1 MQRYTKCVPFYRIN
15 YLALYSILSFIQRGG
30 RANAARFYH
39 TRIYYSH
46 ASFSPSFVFTSRM
59 THRRIIFASRVRLL
73 ISSHAFLRVRSLS
86 FFPPP
91 FSIFY
96 FTPLFLFFYFSFS
109 LAPESTH
116 DRKEKDGTAHGTTH
130 GLAFVARW
138 RTIRIWAVVTSEVIE
153 VRKAEGKRIRRPTA
167 SVNCRCNNA
176 PAETKDSGDFC
187 RRFSARAEERKDGL
201 EIETPFKEL
210 CSRNVSYR
218 GDRTNG
224 RNKRLSGINSP
235 RYSYSP
241 KSCRNP
247 ARIQERFVLTFRQ
260 TFVFYFP
267 NV

>member
-1 MQRYTKCVPFYRIN
+1 MVCALRKWRATRVRCNHRYHVQSYYEGKEENKDGYRGASLRDYGIRIMQRYTKCVPFYRIN

-109 LAPESTH
+109 LAPESIH

-130 GLAFVARW
+130 GLAFVAR
-138 RTIRIWAVVTSEVIE
+138 
-153 VRKAEGKRIRRPTA
+153 
-167 SVNCRCNNA
+167 
-176 PAETKDSGDFC
+176 
-187 RRFSARAEERKDGL
+187 
-201 EIETPFKEL
+201 
-210 CSRNVSYR
+210 
-218 GDRTNG
+218 
-224 RNKRLSGINSP
+224 
-235 RYSYSP
+235 
-241 KSCRNP
+241 
-247 ARIQERFVLTFRQ
+247 
-260 TFVFYFP
+260 
-267 NV
+267 

>member
-116 DRKEKDGTAHGTTH
+116 DRREKDAHGTTH
-130 GLAFVARW
+130 GLAALLLVDGRYGFERWWQVKLLKFGKQRGKGYGGRPRALIVVATTPRPKRRIPVIFV
-138 RTIRIWAVVTSEVIE
+138 
-153 VRKAEGKRIRRPTA
+153 
-167 SVNCRCNNA
+167 
-176 PAETKDSGDFC
+176 GDF
-187 RRFSARAEERKDGL
+187 RRRKGRMDSRL
-201 EIETPFKEL
+201 KRL
-210 CSRNVSYR
+210 LKRRSRNVSYR

-235 RYSYSP
+235 RCSYSS
-241 KSCRNP
+241 KSCRKIRNP